1 MIHFRNKRSGH
12 VAKDRLKLLLVSERL
27 DCSPQMMTMLQN
39 DMVRAVSRYFTVQE
53 QKVEI
58 RYLKDTTTVLAKI
71 PLKQI
76 YRNPIPVFRTG
87 KKGL

>member
-1 MIHFRNKRSGH
+1 MLIHFRNKRSGH

-39 DMVRAVSRYFTVQE
+39 DMVRAVSKYFTVQE

-71 PLKQI
+71 PLKADIQES
-76 YRNPIPVFRTG
+76 YPGF
-87 KKGL
+87 

>member
-1 MIHFRNKRSGH
+1 MIRFRNRRSGL

-39 DMVRAVSRYFTVQE
+39 DIVRAVGKYFTVRE

-58 RYLKDTTTVLAKI
+58 RYLKGSTTVLAKI
-71 PLKQI
+71 PLQKDIQES
-76 YRNPIPVFRTG
+76 YPGF
-87 KKGL
+87 

>member
-1 MIHFRNKRSGH
+1 MLIHFRNKRSGH

-27 DCSPQMMTMLQN
+27 DYSTQMMTMLQN
-39 DMVRAVSRYFTVQE
+39 DMIRAVSRYLTVQE

-71 PLKQI
+71 PLKADIQES
-76 YRNPIPVFRTG
+76 YPGF
-87 KKGL
+87 

>member
-1 MIHFRNKRSGH
+1 MLIHFRNKRSGH

-39 DMVRAVSRYFTVQE
+39 DMVRTVSRYFTVQE

-71 PLKQI
+71 PLKADIQES
-76 YRNPIPVFRTG
+76 YPGF
-87 KKGL
+87 

>member
-1 MIHFRNKRSGH
+1 MLIHFRNKRSGH

-39 DMVRAVSRYFTVQE
+39 DLIRAVNKYFAVHE

-58 RYLKDTTTVLAKI
+58 RYRKDTATVTAYI
-71 PLKQI
+71 PLKADIQES
-76 YRNPIPVFRTG
+76 YPGF
-87 KKGL
+87 

>member
-27 DCSPQMMTMLQN
+27 DCSPQMMAMLQN
-39 DMVRAVSRYFTVQE
+39 DMIRAVSRYFTVQE

-71 PLKQI
+71 PLKADIQES
-76 YRNPIPVFRTG
+76 YPGF
-87 KKGL
+87 

>member
-39 DMVRAVSRYFTVQE
+39 DMVRTVSRYFTVQE

-71 PLKQI
+71 PLKADIQES
-76 YRNPIPVFRTG
+76 YPGF
-87 KKGL
+87 

>member
-53 QKVEI
+53 QKV
-58 RYLKDTTTVLAKI
+58 
-71 PLKQI
+71 
-76 YRNPIPVFRTG
+76 
-87 KKGL
+87 